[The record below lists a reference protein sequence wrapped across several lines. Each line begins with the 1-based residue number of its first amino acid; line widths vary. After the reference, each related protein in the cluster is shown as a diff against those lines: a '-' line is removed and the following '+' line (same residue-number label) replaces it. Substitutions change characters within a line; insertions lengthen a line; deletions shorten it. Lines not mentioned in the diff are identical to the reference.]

1 MPWLDEI
8 EQINEV
14 DDRKTYSRNEILVKV
29 CDICDGFERVK
40 HDFEWFHNG
49 KNSVRVRFRT
59 GKEFIFTY
67 NSSDDWKI
75 ESVGSFLNGL
85 NSKNN

>member
-14 DDRKTYSRNEILVKV
+14 DDRKTYSRSDILVKL
-29 CDICDGFERVK
+29 CDICDGFEQVK
-40 HDFEWFHNG
+40 HDFEWFPNG

-59 GKEFIFTY
+59 GKEFVFTY

-85 NSKNN
+85 TDKNK